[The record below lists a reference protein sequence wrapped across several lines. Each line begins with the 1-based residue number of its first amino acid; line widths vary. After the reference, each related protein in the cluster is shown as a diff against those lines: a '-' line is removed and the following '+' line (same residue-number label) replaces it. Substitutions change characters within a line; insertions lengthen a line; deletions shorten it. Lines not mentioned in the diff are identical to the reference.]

1 MERYKIK
8 RKQADGSFIELSL
21 DTSIDSVYRVKDGN
35 IKSLTDILTEEYAP
49 KDNPVFTGSISLGRK
64 AGTTIGEGSYA
75 VGVELEASGDYS
87 HAEGGYNVASAENA
101 HVEGNTS
108 RALGKYSHAEGN
120 NCEASEWGAHAEGRD
135 TKASGIRSHAEG
147 FCSHATGG
155 NSHAEGYNTV
165 SSGNNSHAEGYES
178 SASGGT
184 SHAEGYKCSASK
196 SYSHAEGYM
205 TKASSVGQHVQG
217 MCNIE
222 DTANKYAHIVG
233 NGTKTATSNAHTL
246 DWEGNAWYAGQV
258 EGTNLP
264 YNISSR
270 VLATIPANT
279 INLDTDATV
288 NNASINEDKRYYIEF
303 LGVKKLCSLSLDYE
317 DNNVIICS
325 INNYRIIAVNNSTN
339 ITLMIEK
346 IDENINDV
354 TFTDLVI
361 HEEENKYL
369 DSKYLEYDL
378 ILQNSISLG
387 RVGNIGPGSSAIGY
401 GVKALGPYSHTEGAY
416 TTASGYAS
424 HAEGNFTAASGDSSH
439 AEGEAT
445 TASGDQS
452 HAEGAYTTASGYAS
466 HAEGHDTTASG
477 YRSHAEGSTTT
488 ALGYISHAEGFQTK
502 ASGKYQH
509 VQGKFNIEDTANKYA
524 HIVGNGTSDTARS
537 NAHTLDWE
545 GNAWFAGEVQGTNL
559 PYVISEN
566 TICTIT
572 NVQQTLNHLSSEITH
587 DHPYIRSVGESDF
600 NLVSGENISYFVK
613 YSGKEYPVIMVGTAM
628 YCNTSEFE
636 MYVDLGE
643 ISTLANDPSGGRDI
657 TFYIYRIDKSSPTDI
672 VLVSREIKYLDDKYL
687 PKHITVEEDIV
698 IGGVG
703 IQYNEPQNDN
713 ELANKIYV
721 DDTVVFN
728 KLSSIIE
735 LDSSG
740 KKIINV
746 EKFEDNKVHYFI
758 NDINE
763 SATTLVSISLNK
775 NNEKVNTIVLYP
787 NDRFITMIYKS
798 STNEFF
804 KFSDMESVKY
814 NVVDKTREYNNSRSV
829 TKKADTDQVLTK
841 TNTTA
846 YTPTA
851 DYHPVTK
858 KYVDDNR
865 VTKTSEL
872 TNDTGFLTEHQSLD
886 GLATET
892 YVNNKVSGLV
902 DSAPEALDTLK
913 ELSTALGDDPNFA
926 TTVATNI
933 GSKLNKPATE
943 GTEGQVLSKAADG
956 SNVWVDNGIDE
967 DALNT
972 MLTDTFGFVGNV
984 AN

>member
-8 RKQADGSFIELSL
+8 RKQADGTFIELSL

-75 VGVELEASGDYS
+75 VGIELEASGDYS

-279 INLDTDATV
+279 INLEAEITATV

-303 LGVKKLCSLSLDYE
+303 LGVKKLCTLLLSE
-317 DNNVIICS
+317 EHGNAIVCS
-325 INNYRIIAVNNSTN
+325 INNYRIQAVNESSNVA
-339 ITLMIEK
+339 IMIIK
-346 IDENINDV
+346 INDDIV
-354 TFTDLVI
+354 DETFTDLI
-361 HEEENKYL
+361 IYEEENNYL
-369 DSKYLEYDL
+369 DSKYLETDL

-387 RVGNIGPGSSAIGY
+387 RVGNIGPGSSAIGVDVEASGHTSHAEGVGTKASGYTSHAEGENTTASADKSHAEGEITIASGAASHAEGY
-401 GVKALGPYSHTEGAY
+401 GA
-416 TTASGYAS
+416 TASGYAS
-424 HAEGNFTAASGDSSH
+424 HAEGGLTTASADSSH
-439 AEGEAT
+439 AEGF
-445 TASGDQS
+445 
-452 HAEGAYTTASGYAS
+452 YTN
-466 HAEGHDTTASG
+466 
-477 YRSHAEGSTTT
+477 
-488 ALGYISHAEGFQTK
+488 ALSAN
-502 ASGKYQH
+502 QH
-509 VQGKFNIEDTANKYA
+509 VQGKYNIEDTIGQYA
-524 HIVGNGTSDTARS
+524 HIVGNGSSIDNKS
-537 NAHTLDWE
+537 NAHTLDWN
-545 GNAWFAGEVQGTNL
+545 GNGWYAG
-559 PYVISEN
+559 
-566 TICTIT
+566 
-572 NVQQTLNHLSSEITH
+572 
-587 DHPYIRSVGESDF
+587 
-600 NLVSGENISYFVK
+600 
-613 YSGKEYPVIMVGTAM
+613 
-628 YCNTSEFE
+628 
-636 MYVDLGE
+636 
-643 ISTLANDPSGGRDI
+643 
-657 TFYIYRIDKSSPTDI
+657 
-672 VLVSREIKYLDDKYL
+672 
-687 PKHITVEEDIV
+687 
-698 IGGVG
+698 
-703 IQYNEPQNDN
+703 
-713 ELANKIYV
+713 
-721 DDTVVFN
+721 
-728 KLSSIIE
+728 KLSQ
-735 LDSSG
+735 DG
-740 KKIINV
+740 
-746 EKFEDNKVHYFI
+746 
-758 NDINE
+758 
-763 SATTLVSISLNK
+763 
-775 NNEKVNTIVLYP
+775 
-787 NDRFITMIYKS
+787 
-798 STNEFF
+798 
-804 KFSDMESVKY
+804 
-814 NVVDKTREYNNSRSV
+814 
-829 TKKADTDQVLTK
+829 
-841 TNTTA
+841 
-846 YTPTA
+846 TPTA
-851 DYHPVTK
+851 DKDLTTK
-858 KYVDDNR
+858 KYVDDKDITTR
-865 VTKTSEL
+865 K
-872 TNDTGFLTEHQSLD
+872 
-886 GLATET
+886 
-892 YVNNKVSGLV
+892 YVDDKDITTRKYVDDKVAGIV
-902 DSAPEALDTLK
+902 NSAPETLDTLK

-933 GSKLNKPATE
+933 GSKLNKPTTE

-972 MLTDTFGFVGNV
+972 MLTNTFGFVGNV